1 MKKLVLAALPLAM
14 SVGACATVTR
24 GMHEAFTVETEPSG
38 AMVETS
44 NGLHCDATPC
54 TFARVERKAEFT
66 VTITKPGY
74 RTWSGTVT
82 HHTAGAGAAGMAGNV
97 LVGGLIGVGVD
108 ATSGATQDLTPNPL
122 HVALEIEATD
132 TPIAAPTVAT
142 TETSAAPAMA
152 ATATPASTTVTAAT
166 AATPAA
172 GALPAAAP
180 ASPH

>member
-1 MKKLVLAALPLAM
+1 MKKLILAALPLAM

-44 NGLHCDATPC
+44 NGLHCEATPC

-74 RTWSGTVT
+74 RTWTGNVT

-122 HVALEIEATD
+122 HVALETEAAEA
-132 TPIAAPTVAT
+132 PVAVPTVAA
-142 TETSAAPAMA
+142 TEASAAAPIVG
-152 ATATPASTTVTAAT
+152 TTTTPASAT
-166 AATPAA
+166 ASATPAA
-172 GALPAAAP
+172 AAP
-180 ASPH
+180 ATPH

>member
-1 MKKLVLAALPLAM
+1 MKKLILAALPLAM

-74 RTWSGTVT
+74 RTWTGNVT

-122 HVALEIEATD
+122 HVALEAEAPA
-132 TPIAAPTVAT
+132 TPMATPTAATADAT
-142 TETSAAPAMA
+142 AAAPAA
-152 ATATPASTTVTAAT
+152 ATPASATATAAPDASPAAAP

-172 GALPAAAP
+172 
-180 ASPH
+180 PH

>member
-1 MKKLVLAALPLAM
+1 MKKLILAALPLAM

-44 NGLHCDATPC
+44 SGLHCEATPC
-54 TFARVERKAEFT
+54 TFPRVERKAEFQ

-74 RTWSGTVT
+74 RTWTGTVT

-97 LVGGLIGVGVD
+97 LVGGQIGVGVD

-122 HVALEIEATD
+122 HVALEAEE
-132 TPIAAPTVAT
+132 TVA
-142 TETSAAPAMA
+142 P
-152 ATATPASTTVTAAT
+152 

-172 GALPAAAP
+172 DTTAAATVTPASSTTDAAAP
-180 ASPH
+180 AVETPAPAGATAPATPH

>member
-74 RTWSGTVT
+74 RTWTGTVT

-122 HVALEIEATD
+122 HVALELEAPA
-132 TPIAAPTVAT
+132 TPVATPTAATADATTAAPAAAMTASTSTAAPAAT
-142 TETSAAPAMA
+142 PSAAPAA
-152 ATATPASTTVTAAT
+152 AS
-166 AATPAA
+166 
-172 GALPAAAP
+172 

>member
-1 MKKLVLAALPLAM
+1 MKKFALAALPLAM
-14 SVGACATVTR
+14 SAAACATVTR

-44 NGLHCDATPC
+44 NGLHCEATPC

-74 RTWSGTVT
+74 RTWTGNVT

-122 HVALEIEATD
+122 HVALETEAAEAPATV
-132 TPIAAPTVAT
+132 PTVAATEASAAAPVVGT
-142 TETSAAPAMA
+142 TTTSAS
-152 ATATPASTTVTAAT
+152 ATAS
-166 AATPAA
+166 ATPAA
-172 GALPAAAP
+172 AAP
-180 ASPH
+180 ATPH

>member
-1 MKKLVLAALPLAM
+1 MKKLILAALPLAM

-74 RTWSGTVT
+74 RTWTGNVT

-122 HVALEIEATD
+122 HVALEAEAPA
-132 TPIAAPTVAT
+132 TPMATPTAATADAT
-142 TETSAAPAMA
+142 AAAPAA
-152 ATATPASTTVTAAT
+152 ATPASATATAAPDAT
-166 AATPAA
+166 PAAAPAATPAA
-172 GALPAAAP
+172 
-180 ASPH
+180 PH

>member
-38 AMVETS
+38 ATVETS

-74 RTWSGTVT
+74 RTWTGNVT

-122 HVALEIEATD
+122 HVALETEATD
-132 TPIAAPTVAT
+132 APAAAPVAT
-142 TETSAAPAMA
+142 SAEATAAAPAA
-152 ATATPASTTVTAAT
+152 TVTPVSEPA
-166 AATPAA
+166 AATPT
-172 GALPAAAP
+172 AAP

>member
-1 MKKLVLAALPLAM
+1 MKKLILAALPLAM

-44 NGLHCDATPC
+44 SGLHCDATPC
-54 TFARVERKAEFT
+54 TFPRVERKAEFT

-74 RTWSGTVT
+74 RTWTGTVT

-97 LVGGLIGVGVD
+97 LVGGLIGIGVD

-122 HVALEIEATD
+122 HVALETEETAAPAATPATD
-132 TPIAAPTVAT
+132 TTA
-142 TETSAAPAMA
+142 AAPAA
-152 ATATPASTTVTAAT
+152 AASTPASATAD

-172 GALPAAAP
+172 AGATSPAT
-180 ASPH
+180 SH